1 MTVNIPSRLRFLL
14 GGAGI
19 TALLVAGNCLGVQAQ
34 ATHTQMQSAHAHARI
49 SASQAQAIALK
60 KYPGTVEGK
69 IALEDEEGSW
79 QYAVNV
85 RAGKTLREV
94 MVNAV
99 TGKIA
104 NVEVTTNAEEAK
116 EQKAE
121 AAKMNPSPAGKSH
134 KAK

>member
-1 MTVNIPSRLRFLL
+1 MTVNTHPRLRFLL
-14 GGAGI
+14 GGTGI
-19 TALLVAGNCLGVQAQ
+19 AALLTAGSYLGIQAQ
-34 ATHTQMQSAHAHARI
+34 GTHTKMQSAPAHAKI

-94 MVNAV
+94 MVNAM

-104 NVEVTTNAEEAK
+104 NVEVTSHAEESK

-121 AAKMNPSPAGKSH
+121 AAKTHPSSAGKH
-134 KAK
+134 QKTK

>member
-1 MTVNIPSRLRFLL
+1 MKSEINTRIRLMIGGIAAATLL
-14 GGAGI
+14 AVGGVPNAQAQKMGSKMQAAHFHAKI
-19 TALLVAGNCLGVQAQ
+19 STAQAQ
-34 ATHTQMQSAHAHARI
+34 AV
-49 SASQAQAIALK
+49 ALK
-60 KYPGTVEGK
+60 KYPGKVEGK

-94 MVNAV
+94 MVNAT

-104 NVEVTTNAEEAK
+104 NVEVTTKAEETK

-121 AAKMNPSPAGKSH
+121 MKAAH
-134 KAK
+134 KAH